1 MSITMG
7 TTLASLVTN
16 KRRVSALKSL
26 GIVTVGDALTYY
38 PFRVTEPVPLR
49 AIREA
54 APGQQMAFAAVIR
67 DMRVVPMNARRGY
80 RLEATVDDAD
90 FARSR
95 HVPGSTARLTFFSY
109 RKSYVDWVSMRLR
122 AGTSVVVSG
131 MPSEYMGQ
139 LQFTHPEILTV
150 APGSAGTGAGLEG
163 YARGA
168 ASGNGAFAGSADPY
182 ASAQS
187 AYPPAA
193 AAPSGAALKY
203 DADTVQEALTRVC
216 RPRPVYHASS
226 RISSEHIHETILGLL
241 WMMGARTS
249 STSDGQLTGAG
260 SADIVA
266 PTTDTIAVQNG
277 EEKSGT
283 TAESGAE
290 ALSQSIP
297 DVLPES
303 VRKAKNLMH
312 RAEAFLAI
320 HDPAST
326 ARFKEAIETL
336 RYEEAFVSQTSLLKA
351 RQHAHKSSAHPCPL
365 NEALETA
372 RASVGEA
379 AAEPSAQPGASER
392 GAATNLPDLPNLRD
406 RFIASL
412 PFTLT
417 VGQSQVVDDIASDLE
432 RDWPMQRLLQGEVGS
447 GKTVVALAAMLQAVG
462 AGYQAVL
469 VAPTQVLAEQH
480 YETIS
485 KMVSGLT
492 LAQPGAKET
501 DAAADVEGAM
511 GASGASTVSSSKVT
525 AEIPVTLLTGG
536 MKLAARRKALAA
548 AASGEPGIIVATH
561 AAFSKT
567 FQAPHLALVVIDE
580 QHRFGVEQRESLNA
594 KTDDGTTP
602 HLLVMTATPIPRTA
616 AMTWFGDLDISWLTE
631 LPGGRK
637 PIRTV
642 VVNEADAATMGRMF
656 AHIRARVD
664 AGERA
669 YIVCPRID
677 ADDEE
682 NEGGSGV
689 SAAAGSARGR
699 AAASGS
705 SARTAAGGR
714 ATRAAADA
722 IGIDDP
728 YETFDENGETV
739 ARPPL
744 HAVAEI
750 ADRLQKL
757 PQFQGIRFATLT
769 GRDKDDVKTQVMA
782 DFAGGETPIL
792 VSTTVIEVGVDVK
805 QASCIVIF
813 DADRYGLSQ
822 LHQLRGRV
830 GRGGTNSWAFLIS
843 RAEPGSPAE
852 QRLEVI
858 HHSLDGAEIA
868 QADLEFRG
876 AGDVLGDAQSGGKS
890 SLKLLRV
897 VKDADMIADARTR
910 AGQLLAADPEL
921 AGEVQLAGAVLDFTR
936 GNETF
941 LTSS

>member
-1 MSITMG
+1 MD

-16 KRRVSALKSL
+16 KRRVSAFKSL

-95 HVPGSTARLTFFSY
+95 RVPGSTARLTFFSY

-150 APGSAGTGAGLEG
+150 APGSAGAGAGLEG

-168 ASGNGAFAGSADPY
+168 ASGNGVFAGSTDPY
-182 ASAQS
+182 ASVQS

-193 AAPSGAALKY
+193 AASSGAALKY

-249 STSDGQLTGAG
+249 STPDGQLAGAG
-260 SADIVA
+260 SAGIVA

-277 EEKSGT
+277 EENSGT

-326 ARFKEAIETL
+326 TRFKEAIETL

-351 RQHAHKSSAHPCPL
+351 RSHAHKSAAHSCPL
-365 NEALETA
+365 VTD
-372 RASVGEA
+372 S
-379 AAEPSAQPGASER
+379 
-392 GAATNLPDLPNLRD
+392 LRD
-406 RFIASL
+406 QFIASL
-412 PFTLT
+412 PFSLT
-417 VGQSQVVDDIASDLE
+417 AGQQQVIHDIAADLAH
-432 RDWPMQRLLQGEVGS
+432 DWPMQRLLQGEVGS
-447 GKTVVALAAMLQAVG
+447 GKTVVALAAMLQAVD

-480 YETIS
+480 AETIGR
-485 KMVSGLT
+485 MVEQLKP
-492 LAQPGAKET
+492 A
-501 DAAADVEGAM
+501 
-511 GASGASTVSSSKVT
+511 
-525 AEIPVTLLTGG
+525 IPVTLLTGG

-548 AASGEPGIIVATH
+548 ASSGEPGIIVATH

-677 ADDEE
+677 ADDEG

-910 AGQLLAADPEL
+910 AEQLLAADPEL
-921 AGEVQLAGAVLDFTR
+921 ADEVQLAGAVLDFTR